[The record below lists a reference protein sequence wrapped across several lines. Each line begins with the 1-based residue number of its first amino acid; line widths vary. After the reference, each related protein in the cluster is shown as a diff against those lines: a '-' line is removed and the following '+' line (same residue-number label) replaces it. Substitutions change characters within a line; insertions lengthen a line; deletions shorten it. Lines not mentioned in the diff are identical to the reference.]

1 MITIMIEMKVARSTR
16 DAHGAAL
23 LDAAERLF
31 RARGIEAVRIA
42 DVSAEAGLTHGAFY
56 GHFPSKAALAEA
68 ACRDGLA
75 QAAARWR
82 RRAERARAAGAD
94 AVAALIDRYLTEQH
108 RDDPGNGCVVGALGA
123 EIARAAPDLRAALAE
138 GTEGLIAVLAEEIG
152 RRHPNATAAAVRA
165 AAIATFAAM
174 LGGLDLAR
182 TLAPDAT
189 ASRAALAAAAT
200 LARRA
205 AIPADAKDWPCSPI

>member
-1 MITIMIEMKVARSTR
+1 MIGMKVDRPTR

-23 LDAAERLF
+23 LTAAEKLF
-31 RARGIEAVRIA
+31 RERGIEAVRIA

-56 GHFPSKAALAEA
+56 GHFASKAALAEA
-68 ACRDGLA
+68 ACRDGLV

-82 RRAERARAAGAD
+82 RRAARARAEGRD
-94 AVAALIDRYLTEQH
+94 PLGGLIDRYLTEQH
-108 RDDPGNGCVVGALGA
+108 RDDPANGCVVGSLGA
-123 EIARAAPDLRAALAE
+123 EIARAEAPLRAALAE
-138 GTEGLIAVLAEEIG
+138 GTAALVAVLAEEISAA
-152 RRHPNATAAAVRA
+152 HPDAPTARVQA

-182 TLAPDAT
+182 TLAPDPD
-189 ASRAALAAAAT
+189 ASRTALTAAAE

-205 AIPADAKDWPCSPI
+205 TVPLSQEE

>member
-1 MITIMIEMKVARSTR
+1 MKVDRPTR
-16 DAHGAAL
+16 EAHGAAL

-31 RARGIEAVRIA
+31 RERGIEAVRIA

-75 QAAARWR
+75 RSAARWR
-82 RRAERARAAGAD
+82 RRAARARAEHRD
-94 AVAALIDRYLTEQH
+94 PLAALIGAYLTEQH
-108 RDDPGNGCVVGALGA
+108 RDEPADGCVVGALGA
-123 EIARAAPDLRAALAE
+123 EIARAEPSLRAALAE
-138 GTEGLIAVLAEEIG
+138 GAAGLIAVLAEEI
-152 RRHPNATAAAVRA
+152 ATASPSAPAERVRA
-165 AAIATFAAM
+165 AATATFAAM

-182 TLAPDAT
+182 TLAPDPD
-189 ASRAALAAAAT
+189 ASRTALTAAAA

-205 AIPADAKDWPCSPI
+205 ATPEN